1 MEENLQCD
9 PIVNP
14 SIGSGSTVNFAC
26 MRKQQVLATVDA
38 LPDEFLAEELIER
51 LIFMEKVDKG
61 MRDAEEGRTI
71 TLQEAKERLDRK
83 WQK

>member
-1 MEENLQCD
+1 
-9 PIVNP
+9 
-14 SIGSGSTVNFAC
+14 
-26 MRKQQVLATVDA
+26 MRKQQVLATVDS

-51 LIFMEKVDKG
+51 LIFMEKVDRG
-61 MRDAEEGRTI
+61 IRDAEEGRTI

>member
-1 MEENLQCD
+1 
-9 PIVNP
+9 
-14 SIGSGSTVNFAC
+14 